1 MSSLK
6 DLIGE
11 ATEFQLQQ
19 EIDILEQLLTN
30 VNTASFYDEW
40 GPENVLNVYDPETGM
55 EGIVVIDNTARGPG
69 KGGIRMRDGLTPKE
83 VFELARTMTWK
94 CALAD
99 VPFGGAMGGIN
110 ACPYSPNKLALVKAF
125 ARKISATAPS
135 CWIAGPD
142 IGIGEKELEVFVRE
156 IGHLRAATG
165 KPIRMSGIPA
175 SLGTTGFGVGVCIES
190 TLEFLSE
197 VVPVQDSLDGL
208 KVAIQGFGNVGSAL
222 AKYLMNKGAT
232 IVAVSDYWG
241 GIYNPDGICMNDAL
255 KLAFAEDADH
265 SVRSC
270 KGTRE
275 ISRDSILSVDCDILV
290 PAAISD
296 AITIDNVDQ
305 VRAKLIV
312 EAANNPTTTKA
323 EVALFKRGVLVIPD
337 ILANAGEVIGAY
349 FEHRARNSDEAF
361 AEIDSRIK
369 ENVRHVLE
377 ESIDD
382 SEVILPRTAALM
394 IASKR
399 VKAAIRERK
408 EELES
413 ASQRIIAP
421 KVYRK

>member
-6 DLIGE
+6 GLTDT
-11 ATEFQLQQ
+11 ATEFQLQH
-19 EIDILEQLLTN
+19 EIDLLEQLLNN
-30 VNTASFYDEW
+30 VNAASFYDGW

-69 KGGIRMRDGLTPKE
+69 KGGIRMREGLTPKE

-110 ACPYSPNKLALVKAF
+110 ACPFSQNKLALVKAF
-125 ARKISATAPS
+125 ARKVSATAPTY
-135 CWIAGPD
+135 WIAGPD
-142 IGIGEKELEVFVRE
+142 IGFGEKEVETFVRE

-165 KPIRMSGIPA
+165 KPIRMSGIPT
-175 SLGTTGFGVGVCIES
+175 SLGTTGFGVGVCIET

-197 VVPVQDSLDGL
+197 FVPLQDSLDGL
-208 KVAIQGFGNVGSAL
+208 KIAIQGFGNVGSAL

-232 IVAVSDYWG
+232 IIAVSDYWG
-241 GIYNPDGICMNDAL
+241 GIYNPNGICMNDAL

-265 SVRSC
+265 SVRNC

-296 AITIDNVDQ
+296 AITINNASQ

-312 EAANNPTTTKA
+312 EAANNPTTTEA
-323 EVALFKRGVLVIPD
+323 EEALFKRGILVIPD
-337 ILANAGEVIGAY
+337 VVANAGEVIGAY
-349 FEHRARNSDEAF
+349 FEHRAKNSDEAF
-361 AEIDSRIK
+361 VEINSRIRK
-369 ENVRHVLE
+369 NVRHVLE
-377 ESIDD
+377 ESIGD
-382 SEVILPRTAALM
+382 SEVILPRTAAM
-394 IASKR
+394 IIASKR
-399 VKAAIRERK
+399 VRDAISEKK
-408 EELES
+408 EEFER